1 MTYSDYRRVA
11 RENLRG
17 NYWQSVFVG
26 FVAAFLGGLLFGSSG
41 FNFNVDSE
49 ILAELPLILVSYITL
64 LASIS
69 GLLGFVAFIIGGTI
83 ELGYAQYLLN
93 QYDHRHFDIHDLFS
107 QFDRFSVGF
116 LQNLLRG
123 IYIALWSL
131 LLVIPGIVKTYAY
144 AMTPFILAEN
154 PNLTANEAITASK
167 ELMDG
172 HKGELFMLD
181 LTFIGWDLLAILTL
195 NIGGFFLSPYRHAA
209 HTAFYRDLVAAK
221 VTVDATAETSVE
233 S

>member
-154 PNLTANEAITASK
+154 HNLTANEAITASK

-209 HTAFYRDLVAAK
+209 HTAFYRDLVAAN
-221 VTVDATAETSVE
+221 VTAEATVEAHVE